1 MFAVNRIYLIALMIV
16 SLLLAAAGAAA
27 AQDNPVTVAF
37 SDPSR
42 PGTVRV
48 NVMSGGLTVKTHA
61 GRDVIIQTRAGRVTS
76 RSRAQREA
84 ENQGLRRL
92 EAVSS
97 GLSVDEENN
106 IMNIGTT
113 RMNSSDLEIQLP
125 ARTNLKVGM
134 VNGENVVIEGVDG
147 EIEITNNNGNIT
159 LTDVSGSVV
168 AHSSN
173 GNLNAT
179 LRRVTP
185 QKPMSFTSINGRV
198 DVTLPAD
205 TKANLKL
212 RADNGDVWTDFD
224 VQLKPASPPVV
235 EDSRSRSGGRMVIR
249 VDKSILGTIN
259 GGGPDF
265 ELRSFNGNVYIRK
278 LK

>member
-1 MFAVNRIYLIALMIV
+1 MFAVKRIYLIALMTV
-16 SLLLAAAGAAA
+16 SLLLTAAGAAS

-42 PGTVRV
+42 PGTVRG
-48 NVMSGGLTVKTHA
+48 NVMSGGLTIKTHA
-61 GRDVIIQTRAGRVTS
+61 GRDVIIQTRAGRVSS

-92 EAVSS
+92 EAVAS
-97 GLSVDEENN
+97 GLSVEEENN

-113 RMNSSDLEIQLP
+113 RMNSNELDIQVP
-125 ARTNLKVGM
+125 VRTNLKVSM
-134 VNGENVVIEGVDG
+134 VNGDNIVIEGVDG

-173 GNLNAT
+173 GNLTAS
-179 LRRVTP
+179 LKRVTP

-224 VQLKPASPPVV
+224 VQIKPNAPPTV
-235 EDSRSRSGGRMVIR
+235 EDSRSRGGRVVVR
-249 VDKSILGTIN
+249 VDKSILGSIN

-265 ELRSFNGNVYIRK
+265 EMRSFNGTVYIRK

>member
-1 MFAVNRIYLIALMIV
+1 MNRICLIALITV
-16 SLLLAAAGAAA
+16 SLWLTGAGAAS
-27 AQDNPVTVAF
+27 AQDNPVTVSF

-48 NVMSGGLTVKTHA
+48 NIMSGGLTVKTHA
-61 GRDVIIQTRAGRVTS
+61 GRDVIIQNRGGRVSS
-76 RSRAQREA
+76 RSRAARDA

-97 GLSVDEENN
+97 GLSVEEENN
-106 IMNIGTT
+106 IMSIGTT
-113 RMNSSDLEIQLP
+113 RSNSSELEIQVP
-125 ARTNLKVGM
+125 VRTNLKVGM
-134 VNGENVVIEGVDG
+134 VNGDNVVIDGVDG

-179 LRRVTP
+179 MKRVTP

-198 DVTLPAD
+198 DVTLPGD

-224 VQLKPASPPVV
+224 VQIKPTPPPAVD
-235 EDSRSRSGGRMVIR
+235 DSRSRSGGRMVIR